1 MTKNGKIKNFMYYEL
16 LGLSPVEV
24 VKEKRDFSLKC
35 MFKDLD
41 GKQKYIYVYDN
52 HKKKADYEEMLQKGK
67 KGIVVADRALIDP
80 FQEMTFSAVNLRI
93 KETNHEEKV

>member
-41 GKQKYIYVYDN
+41 GKTKYIYVYDD
-52 HKKKADYEEMLQKGK
+52 HKKKADYEKMVQKGK
-67 KGIVVADRALIDP
+67 KGIVVADSALINP
-80 FQEMTFSAVNLRI
+80 FQKMTFSAVNLRI
-93 KETNHEEKV
+93 KEINHEKEV

>member
-1 MTKNGKIKNFMYYEL
+1 MYYEL

>member
-1 MTKNGKIKNFMYYEL
+1 MYYEL
-16 LGLSPVEV
+16 LGLSPIEV
-24 VKEKRDFSLKC
+24 VKAKRDFNLKC